1 MLYLG
6 DCFEILP
13 SINKKIDLVL
23 VDLPYGQTGNK
34 WDICIDLKKMWIE
47 LKKICS
53 ENCNYVFTTT
63 TKYGIQLINSNPNW
77 FRYDLVWEK
86 SRLSGYLSCNGA
98 PLRTHEMIY
107 IFGNMDTKYLED
119 INIREYFKSL
129 LPCAEK
135 IFIGKRFRW

>member
-23 VDLPYGQTGNK
+23 VDLPYGQTSNK
-34 WDICIDLKKMWIE
+34 RDIWIDLKKMWAE

-63 TKYGIQLINSNPNW
+63 TKYGVQLINSNPKW

-86 SRLSGYLSCNGA
+86 SKVAGY
-98 PLRTHEMIY
+98 
-107 IFGNMDTKYLED
+107 
-119 INIREYFKSL
+119 
-129 LPCAEK
+129 
-135 IFIGKRFRW
+135 

>member
-23 VDLPYGQTGNK
+23 VDLPYGQTDNK

-53 ENCNYVFTTT
+53 ENCNFVFITS
-63 TKYGIQLINSNPNW
+63 TKYGIQLINSNH
-77 FRYDLVWEK
+77 
-86 SRLSGYLSCNGA
+86 SS
-98 PLRTHEMIY
+98 
-107 IFGNMDTKYLED
+107 
-119 INIREYFKSL
+119 
-129 LPCAEK
+129 
-135 IFIGKRFRW
+135 